1 MPMMPPQKNRKMILM
16 IGIGEAVGKEGEG
29 EEEGEEGMVGT
40 DVQTTLRQEWEKEF
54 YGEGQYYYYLKR
66 NGITSV
72 SGPNGSKK
80 PNYIIPL
87 PESETDNRRD

>member
-1 MPMMPPQKNRKMILM
+1 MTNETLKNYLNYLIIK
-16 IGIGEAVGKEGEG
+16 GYN
-29 EEEGEEGMVGT
+29 EETSHTRTGQVREFLDFTKLSFEQINEEHIN
-40 DVQTTLRQEWEKEF
+40 
-54 YGEGQYYYYLKR
+54 QYYYYLKR

>member
-1 MPMMPPQKNRKMILM
+1 M
-16 IGIGEAVGKEGEG
+16 
-29 EEEGEEGMVGT
+29 
-40 DVQTTLRQEWEKEF
+40 
-54 YGEGQYYYYLKR
+54 EGQYYYYLKR